1 MSAATVGVALIVK
14 DEAETLPRVLG
25 SIATAV
31 DEIVVVDTGSTDA
44 TVQVARRYTDR
55 VFPFPWIDDFA

>member
-14 DEAETLPRVLG
+14 DEAATLPRVLD
-25 SIATAV
+25 SIAAAV

-55 VFPFPWIDDFA
+55 RVAR